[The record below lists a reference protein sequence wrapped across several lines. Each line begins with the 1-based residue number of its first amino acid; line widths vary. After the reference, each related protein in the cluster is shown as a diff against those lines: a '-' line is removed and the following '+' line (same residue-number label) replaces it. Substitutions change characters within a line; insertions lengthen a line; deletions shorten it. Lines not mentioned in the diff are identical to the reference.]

1 MTMRQVLLPDCGS
14 ATLTLA
20 EPLTL
25 DAIGRLES
33 GLGNVLLKLRR
44 ELRADQ
50 ADPGDLE
57 FESWAAN
64 MRLTSSTNG
73 GHAHA

>member
-25 DAIGRLES
+25 DVIGQLES
-33 GLGNVLLKLRR
+33 GWNNLLVTLRR
-44 ELRADQ
+44 EVRGDQ
-50 ADPGDLE
+50 PDPGELE

-64 MRLTSSTNG
+64 MPLTTSARG
-73 GHAHA
+73 FHD